1 MTNLNNKLQPIEI
14 KLGDINDPTLD
25 TQFRVSGHQSDSVD
39 RLVASIDAFGLKK
52 PIAVE
57 VDGGT
62 KKYNIVDGH
71 HRYFA
76 FEKLGK
82 TEIPAILVSFS
93 SLYEREMYQ
102 WTQNEH
108 DPVRSNDKATLEKFV
123 RRMIWDHKKFGNEPS
138 LADYEKIKKW
148 VNINCPTHHSSRI
161 AAVVKKALEGASAL
175 SSNGV
180 KTYIAGSK
188 ELLKTIS
195 SAFDGKWKGSS
206 IKSVDRGWC
215 VQVVSQDSD
224 ATIKPGTALMMKSN
238 TGAKALGVVYI
249 GKTDG
254 KTLKEMDDLRAKWIN
269 RLTGFNDYMKVNS
282 SGRLVALDKIMILPQ
297 KPTEI
302 RQGVKYL
309 TYKTGKF
316 MPVM

>member
-1 MTNLNNKLQPIEI
+1 MENKKIQSI

-25 TQFRVSGHQSDSVD
+25 SQFRENGHQADAVD
-39 RLVASIDAFGLKK
+39 RLAASIEVDGLKN

-57 VDGGT
+57 VHGET
-62 KKYNIVDGH
+62 KRYDIVDGH

-82 TEIPAILVSFS
+82 TEIPATLVSFD
-93 SLYEREMYQ
+93 SLYDREMYQ
-102 WTQNEH
+102 WTENEH
-108 DPVRSNDKATLEKFV
+108 DPVRSNDRATLEKFV
-123 RRMIWDHKKFGNEPS
+123 SRMIWDHKVFGNTPS

-148 VNINCPTHHSSRI
+148 VNMKCPTHPHQRI
-161 AAVVKKALEGASAL
+161 ASVVKKALEGASTV
-175 SSNGV
+175 SSTGV

-188 ELLKTIS
+188 ELIKTIS
-195 SAFDGKWKGSS
+195 NAFDGKWKGSS
-206 IKSVDRGWC
+206 VKSVDRGWC

-238 TGAKALGVVYI
+238 TGAKALGVVYV

-254 KTLKEMDDLRAKWIN
+254 KTPKEIDDLRAKWIN
-269 RLTGFNDYMKVNS
+269 RLTGFNDYMKANS
-282 SGRLVALDKIMILPQ
+282 SGRLVALDKIMVLPQ

-302 RQGVKYL
+302 HQGVKYL